1 MLWVLGTYD
10 RIVTMCP
17 WGFDE
22 PEVVG
27 RIALMQLAL
36 VLLLGMAIA
45 RHESIERGHLAMLLS
60 IAIVVSASLSRF
72 RFDV

>member
-1 MLWVLGTYD
+1 MLLVLGAYGG
-10 RIVTMCP
+10 IATMCP

-27 RIALMQLAL
+27 RIALMQFAS

-45 RHESIERGHLAMLLS
+45 RQKSIERVHLAMLLS
-60 IAIVVSASLSRF
+60 IAIFVSVSLSRF